1 MRLYDAYLVES
12 EMVKLDQK
20 QLKRRKEMNIEMTKK
35 VKEFLN
41 SIDRT
46 EKIQNECVLDAME
59 KGY

>member
-1 MRLYDAYLVES
+1 MRLYDAYLVEPKKI
-12 EMVKLDQK
+12 KLNTK
-20 QLKRRKEMNIEMTKK
+20 QLNRRKEMNMEMTKK

-41 SIDRT
+41 SIDKT

>member
-1 MRLYDAYLVES
+1 MRLYDAYLVEP
-12 EMVKLDQK
+12 KKITLNKK
-20 QLKRRKEMNIEMTKK
+20 QLKRREEMNIEMTKK